1 MSVRVTACGC
11 ALLLVGCANFKGITP
26 VVRELTPA
34 QLDAGATEVQWPR
47 DDWWKQFNDPV
58 LDAFIERALA
68 GNPQLDA
75 ARARL
80 AQAQA
85 AIAATGATRGPRVDL
100 QAESTR
106 QRFNEN
112 YIYPPPIAGR
122 IDSINSLQL
131 TGSQELDFFGRRRAA
146 LRAALSR
153 GRAAAAESQAAR
165 VLLAAAVAR
174 SYMQLAGL
182 VETRAVLNETQ
193 VQRERIL
200 ELARARVQS
209 GLDTQVELR
218 QAEGALPS
226 IRGQIE
232 AVEEQIK
239 LARHALAA
247 LLGAGPDA
255 TRDLAPRLAE
265 AQSPVLPPAIPAEL
279 IGRRADVSA
288 ARWRVEAAAA
298 DVDAARA
305 QFYPNVNLLA
315 FAGYQSLGFAQWF
328 DAGSRTMGIGP
339 AVSLPVF
346 DAGRLRANLRGKAA
360 DADAA
365 VADYN
370 ATLIGAVRDVAD
382 QIASLES
389 LALQAREQRAA
400 LSAVQSAYD
409 LAMLRYRAGLGS
421 YLTVLAAETSVL
433 AERRDGADIE
443 TRRAVAAVDLMRSL
457 GGGFDDRMS
466 PE

>member
-1 MSVRVTACGC
+1 M
-11 ALLLVGCANFKGITP
+11 
-26 VVRELTPA
+26 
-34 QLDAGATEVQWPR
+34 
-47 DDWWKQFNDPV
+47 
-58 LDAFIERALA
+58 
-68 GNPQLDA
+68 
-75 ARARL
+75 
-80 AQAQA
+80 
-85 AIAATGATRGPRVDL
+85 
-100 QAESTR
+100 
-106 QRFNEN
+106 
-112 YIYPPPIAGR
+112 
-122 IDSINSLQL
+122 
-131 TGSQELDFFGRRRAA
+131 
-146 LRAALSR
+146 
-153 GRAAAAESQAAR
+153 
-165 VLLAAAVAR
+165 
-174 SYMQLAGL
+174 
-182 VETRAVLNETQ
+182 
-193 VQRERIL
+193 
-200 ELARARVQS
+200 
-209 GLDTQVELR
+209 
-218 QAEGALPS
+218 
-226 IRGQIE
+226 
-232 AVEEQIK
+232 
-239 LARHALAA
+239 
-247 LLGAGPDA
+247 
-255 TRDLAPRLAE
+255 
-265 AQSPVLPPAIPAEL
+265 
-279 IGRRADVSA
+279 
-288 ARWRVEAAAA
+288 
-298 DVDAARA
+298 
-305 QFYPNVNLLA
+305 NLLA